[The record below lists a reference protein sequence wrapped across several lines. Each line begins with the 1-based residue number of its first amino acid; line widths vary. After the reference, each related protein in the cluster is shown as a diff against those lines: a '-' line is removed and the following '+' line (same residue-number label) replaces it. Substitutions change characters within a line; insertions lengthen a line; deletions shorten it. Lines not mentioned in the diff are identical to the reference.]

1 MKQGIMRSD
10 DFKALINAVLS
21 SRRKSLLK
29 INNVF

>member
-1 MKQGIMRSD
+1 MKQGIMHSD

-29 INNVF
+29 INNDF